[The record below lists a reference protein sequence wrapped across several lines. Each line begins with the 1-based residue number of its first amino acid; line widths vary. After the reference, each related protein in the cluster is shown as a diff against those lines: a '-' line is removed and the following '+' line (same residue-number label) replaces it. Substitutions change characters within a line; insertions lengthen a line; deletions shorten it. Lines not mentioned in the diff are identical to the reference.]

1 MYHGEVD
8 RGRQMVIKSLVTRL
22 VNINQSVPKM
32 STHENFVVLLFLGY
46 ARRPFVCTK
55 VTFNDDVALRV
66 EIFELY
72 HFKLLA

>member
-1 MYHGEVD
+1 
-8 RGRQMVIKSLVTRL
+8 MVIKSLVTRF

-32 STHENFVVLLFLGY
+32 STHENFGVLLFVGY
-46 ARRPFVCTK
+46 ARRHFVCAN
-55 VTFNDDVALRV
+55 VTFNDHVALRV